1 MNPVPSVVVPVASYN
16 VQAEVPPAD
25 EAIASASQPPP
36 SAEQV
41 RAAQAVF
48 SQHSDANFAFG
59 LLGVWTSTLL
69 LHDLALETFSAPAD
83 EEEERQPEAE
93 LA

>member
-1 MNPVPSVVVPVASYN
+1 VTALR
-16 VQAEVPPAD
+16 
-25 EAIASASQPPP
+25 ASASAFRKSAAADICSDSFSSHQAPP

-69 LHDLALETFSAPAD
+69 LHDLALETFSAPDD